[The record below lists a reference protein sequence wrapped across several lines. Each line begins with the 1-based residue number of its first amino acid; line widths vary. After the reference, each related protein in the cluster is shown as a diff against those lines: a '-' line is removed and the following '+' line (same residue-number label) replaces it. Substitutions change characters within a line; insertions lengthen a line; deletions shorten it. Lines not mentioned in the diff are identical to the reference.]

1 MKARNYLLSF
11 LLLTMTTAEAKNI
24 FANEL
29 KPRIVIMSDIGD
41 CNVEPDDME
50 SAIRLLAYADQFE
63 IEAFMTTVGW
73 NCDPYPEEWAR
84 VLDEVVDAYEKDV
97 ENLRKR
103 SSQTAFL
110 SLREESG
117 KQRLGY
123 WPSMEYIR
131 SRAMAGSHRGGIGVI
146 GEGNDSPGSDFLI
159 QLADEDDDRPIW
171 VAAWGGA
178 NTLAQAIWRVQQT
191 RTEQELKKFLRKF
204 RVYTI
209 TDQDMRYDMR
219 MNLAYSSHQW
229 MRREFKDDLTFIWDE
244 GTWQQQCGLG
254 IEHWAQHQQCI
265 QGHGALGNIY
275 PNYKWGVEGDTPS
288 FLHVMPNG
296 LNDPDDPTQAGWG
309 GYHTFGLTADSL
321 TESWMSWQ
329 QPQRSISEG
338 YKRCFYLDELNDF
351 SARMQWAKE
360 GRGNTNPTV
369 YVNGIHSLKPLHLKA
384 KAGKV
389 ITLDASMSKDAEG
402 DHLTFLWWHQPEADT
417 YLQEL
422 TIADNTHPRL
432 QLQVPQNA
440 KGKKMHL
447 ICEVHDDGPFQ
458 LVGYQRVII
467 EVK

>member
-1 MKARNYLLSF
+1 MTARIYLLSF

-24 FANEL
+24 FTNEL

-50 SAIRLLAYADQFE
+50 SAIRLLAYADRFE

-265 QGHGALGNIY
+265 QGHGALGSIY
-275 PNYKWGVEGDTPS
+275 P
-288 FLHVMPNG
+288 
-296 LNDPDDPTQAGWG
+296 
-309 GYHTFGLTADSL
+309 
-321 TESWMSWQ
+321 
-329 QPQRSISEG
+329 
-338 YKRCFYLDELNDF
+338 
-351 SARMQWAKE
+351 
-360 GRGNTNPTV
+360 
-369 YVNGIHSLKPLHLKA
+369 
-384 KAGKV
+384 
-389 ITLDASMSKDAEG
+389 
-402 DHLTFLWWHQPEADT
+402 
-417 YLQEL
+417 QEL